1 MTPTTRR
8 WPSLE
13 GRFEQD
19 GIAHLLVQFVDIHGS
34 AKVKLVPAR
43 VPPRC
48 RGIGAGLRGGA
59 RSGGWGRVR
68 TRTT

>member
-1 MTPTTRR
+1 MNTDDATLAG
-8 WPSLE
+8 LE

-43 VPPRC
+43 ALRMSWNRARASRAAPC
-48 RGIGAGLRGGA
+48 GA
-59 RSGGWGRVR
+59 WDRVR